1 MKLWKGVIL
10 AFILISTAMLLRLH
24 KTMLPPGSI
33 KPRASELST
42 HPLSAGLPPPPPP
55 PSAAP
60 SSSTSS
66 SSSFHRETGLRRVVR
81 STDGMGSLLSEF
93 SYLFQ
98 SFTEGELQRVIRML
112 VDRKA
117 KRLGAVVVSRRG
129 KRTKRARR
137 GPNPCKLH
145 QKQVKVS
152 DLGLG
157 YDSNEIVLFRY
168 CSGKCTSLRRNYDMV
183 MEHMRLNESS
193 NQKGKARSTES
204 SKRDRARYSPCC
216 RPTKFEE
223 DMVFFDNNE
232 RFSIIQNVSARE
244 CGCV

>member
-1 MKLWKGVIL
+1 MKLWKGAIL
-10 AFILISTAMLLRLH
+10 AFILISTAVLLRLN

-33 KPRASELST
+33 KPRASEPST
-42 HPLSAGLPPPPPP
+42 HPSSAGLPPPPSAPP
-55 PSAAP
+55 
-60 SSSTSS
+60 SS
-66 SSSFHRETGLRRVVR
+66 SSSSLHREKGLRRVVR

-112 VDRKA
+112 VDRKT
-117 KRLGAVVVSRRG
+117 KRLGAVVVSGRG
-129 KRTKRARR
+129 RRTKRARR

-145 QKQVKVS
+145 QKQLRVS

-168 CSGKCTSLRRNYDMV
+168 CSGKCTSRRRNYDMV
-183 MEHMRLNESS
+183 LEHMRLNEPQ

-204 SKRDRARYSPCC
+204 AKRDRARYSPCC
-216 RPTKFEE
+216 RPTKYEE

-232 RFSIIQNVSARE
+232 RFSIIQNVSASE
-244 CGCV
+244 CRCV